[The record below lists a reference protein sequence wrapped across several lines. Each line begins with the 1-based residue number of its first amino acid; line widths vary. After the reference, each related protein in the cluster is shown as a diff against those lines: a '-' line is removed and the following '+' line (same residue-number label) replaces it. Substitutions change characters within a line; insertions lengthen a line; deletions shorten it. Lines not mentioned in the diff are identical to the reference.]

1 MKATL
6 IHNPG
11 AGVNPVAT
19 AGQIEALM
27 KHAGYKVRYRST
39 KDKGWTRAL
48 DKPADLVVVAAGDGT
63 VGRVARRMVDK
74 GIPIAVLPLGTANNI
89 SKTLGIAGMQLTEL
103 IASWKDARHVKFD
116 AGLAV
121 GPWGER
127 HFVEGV
133 GAGLLTTSIPEVEN
147 NRTMDELQDAAVRV
161 TYAQQLFREHLMDSP
176 TVEVKA
182 KLDGAD
188 ISGRYVLFEVLNIKY
203 VGPNLRLA
211 PQVMPNDGHFQVV
224 LLTAKH
230 RKALHDH
237 IKHWQEGKPLPLD
250 FGAKQGKQL
259 EIQWTGFPM
268 HIDDKLWPPED
279 STAGLAS
286 GPVRLSVEPKAL
298 EFLVPRHIHDLQKRA
313 AKNSRQIAEG
323 RRKASR

>member
-27 KHAGYKVRYRST
+27 KHAGYKVRYCST
-39 KDKGWTRAL
+39 KEKGWSRAL
-48 DKPADLVVVAAGDGT
+48 KKPADLVVVAAGDGT
-63 VGRVARRMVDK
+63 VGRVARRMVGR

-89 SKTLGIAGMQLTEL
+89 SKTLGIAGLQLTEL
-103 IASWKDARHVKFD
+103 IASWKDAQHLKFD

-133 GAGLLTTSIPEVEN
+133 GAGLLTTSIPEVESS
-147 NRTMDELQDAAVRV
+147 RTMNELQDAAVRV
-161 TYAQQLFREHLMDSP
+161 TYAQQLLREHLLDSP

-182 KLDGAD
+182 SLDGVD

-211 PQVMPNDGHFQVV
+211 PHVMPNDGQFQVILV
-224 LLTAKH
+224 TAKH
-230 RKALHDH
+230 RKTLHDH
-237 IKHWQEGKPLPLD
+237 IRHWQDGKPLPLNLRP
-250 FGAKQGKQL
+250 KQGKQL

-268 HIDDKLWPPED
+268 HIDDQLWPGED
-279 STAGLAS
+279 SIRQRA
-286 GPVRLSVEPKAL
+286 PVPVQLTVEPKAL
-298 EFLVPRHIHDLQKRA
+298 EFLVPKHIRDLQKRA
-313 AKNSRQIAEG
+313 ARSSGKTSNTRA
-323 RRKASR
+323 KAT